1 MGIGGD
7 VEMTLTLVENK
18 DGQAGTTREPREH
31 RKRVLKGGSILQGIS
46 KSEIACTLR
55 NQTEGGAELSLDR
68 EVQVP
73 DRFLL
78 YVAADNV
85 GYQCSVRWRDT
96 FKGRV
101 GVQFE
106 GTEPKPR
113 WHYGQ

>member
-1 MGIGGD
+1 
-7 VEMTLTLVENK
+7 MTLTLVVNT
-18 DGQAGTTREPREH
+18 DGDAGSQREPREH

-46 KSEIACTLR
+46 RSEIACTLR
-55 NQTEGGAELSLDR
+55 NQTEGGAELCVDR

-73 DRFLL
+73 DEFLL
-78 YVAADNV
+78 YVPADGV
-85 GYQCSVRWRDT
+85 GYRCKVRWRDT
-96 FKGRV
+96 AKGRA